1 MQSWLALTLHPS
13 SLFSFRSC
21 AITRCSESQE
31 STIGRTHLKL
41 TACPEHKSW
50 KTHFLGSFASKKNG
64 LTLTPREKKGQ
75 MCFIPSFPYSTRIP
89 GGINWSG
96 AARPCSSGRLGQPAM
111 LCACLLYVVV
121 PSSSGW
127 DLENP
132 LLMVKLIGHGAFQT
146 FSVCLFSTRKVH
158 NAACCCYKE
167 PSLSLICTL
176 YLSIG
181 PRHGW
186 NRHKKSFQYK

>member
-1 MQSWLALTLHPS
+1 
-13 SLFSFRSC
+13 
-21 AITRCSESQE
+21 
-31 STIGRTHLKL
+31 
-41 TACPEHKSW
+41 
-50 KTHFLGSFASKKNG
+50 
-64 LTLTPREKKGQ
+64 
-75 MCFIPSFPYSTRIP
+75 MCFFSPSFPYSTRIP
-89 GGINWSG
+89 GGISWSG
-96 AARPCSSGRLGQPAM
+96 AARPCSSERLGQPAM
-111 LCACLLYVVV
+111 LCACLLYAVV

-167 PSLSLICTL
+167 PTLSLICTL

-181 PRHGW
+181 AQAWMEPT
-186 NRHKKSFQYK
+186 KKSIQDKKKTYVVIFNND